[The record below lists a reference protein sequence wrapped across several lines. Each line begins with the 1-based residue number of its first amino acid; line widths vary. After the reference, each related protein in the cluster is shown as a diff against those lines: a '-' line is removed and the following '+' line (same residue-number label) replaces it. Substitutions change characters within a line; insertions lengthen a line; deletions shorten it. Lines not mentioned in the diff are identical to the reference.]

1 MTDATAAPPTD
12 EDKTKI
18 NALSERLAFFFSNAN
33 LRQDKWMRLELQKSG
48 SLPIDS
54 LLKFKTIS
62 SISEDKSLL
71 ERAAKGDDGEYGERI
86 KKLMVVSDNGE
97 IRRVESFD
105 WKTMG
110 DGSSLSLY
118 VKGIPLTEDGMK
130 YAVSRDEVKAL
141 FEPYGRVGIVNL
153 RFARKDGEKR
163 ASPLGKAVVEF
174 EDEEGIEKAIA
185 DLIAVKEE
193 SKEEDGDAT
202 EAEPKS
208 VLELNGNKI
217 TVEKMLPLKMFQN
230 KDKNKRSRDDNGDDV
245 KDEEPAEEI
254 KIEFEPVTLEWEKGT
269 VIALTGLN
277 SEKCDRESIREAVS
291 DVLGVSK
298 DVKTSGLYVDYTRGQ
313 SEGNL
318 RLKECGKETEM
329 KELVEKLSDGS
340 ILIADEKVASAK
352 ILEGEEEEQYWKK
365 FIEFLNSKKRQ
376 REEEKA
382 MNKRRRIS
390 GGGGRGR
397 GRGRRG
403 RR

>member
-1 MTDATAAPPTD
+1 
-12 EDKTKI
+12 
-18 NALSERLAFFFSNAN
+18 
-33 LRQDKWMRLELQKSG
+33 MRLELQKAG
-48 SLPIDS
+48 SLSLDS

-71 ERAAKGDDGEYGERI
+71 ERAARGEDGEYGERI

-97 IRRVESFD
+97 ITRVETFD

-118 VKGIPLTEDGMK
+118 VKGIPLSEDGMK

-141 FEPYGRVGIVNL
+141 FEPYGRVAIVNL
-153 RFARKDGEKR
+153 RFARKDGQKR

-174 EDEEGIEKAIA
+174 DDEEGIAKAIA

-193 SKEEDGDAT
+193 KKEEEGGDDAT

-208 VLELNGNKI
+208 VLEMNGNKLTI
-217 TVEKMLPLKMFQN
+217 EKMLPLKMFQN
-230 KDKNKRSRDDNGDDV
+230 KDNNKRSRDDNGDGD
-245 KDEEPAEEI
+245 KDEEPEEEEI

-277 SEKCDRESIREAVS
+277 SEKCDREAIREAVS
-291 DVLGVSK
+291 DILGVSK

-318 RLKECGKETEM
+318 RLKESGKETEM

-382 MNKRRRIS
+382 MNKRRRLS